1 MAYDELDYRGNY
13 TVTVSVAYIVL
24 TTQYGDG
31 YEDSAIIGSLGGL
44 RSWALTYSALH
55 RYPFG
60 VGAPQFVSQSRADY
74 LYQFYCAK
82 LAAGNEPF
90 ILFCPYALKRFL
102 VKFADTSMTLTLM
115 DTRLATASTGDGS
128 SGSSGGS
135 GVNLKQVRV
144 AGVTDA
150 NADGSL

>member
-1 MAYDELDYRGNY
+1 MAYKELDYRGNY
-13 TVTVSVAYIVL
+13 SVTVSVAFTVL

-31 YEDSAIIGSLGGL
+31 YEDSARIGSPGGL
-44 RSWALTYSALH
+44 RSWSLTYSALH

-60 VGAPQFVSQSRADY
+60 AGAPQFVSQSRADY
-74 LYQFYCAK
+74 FYQFYCDR

-102 VKFADTSMTLTLM
+102 VKFTDMAMTLSLM

-128 SGSSGGS
+128 SGSGGGS

-150 NADGSL
+150 NDDGSL